1 VPGYDV
7 RTWIG
12 TAAPKGL
19 PEPVLKRLNE
29 AMRSALADP
38 AVAERLR
45 KTGGMDVQA
54 SSPEEMRS
62 LVAGQIARWKKV
74 VADAAIPQQ

>member
-1 VPGYDV
+1 V

-12 TAAPKGL
+12 VAAPKGL
-19 PEPVLKRLNE
+19 PEPILKRLNE

-45 KTGGMDVQA
+45 KTGGMDVHP
-54 SSPEEMRS
+54 SSPEEMRTM
-62 LVAGQIARWKKV
+62 VAAQVARWRKV
-74 VADAAIPQQ
+74 VADANIPQQ